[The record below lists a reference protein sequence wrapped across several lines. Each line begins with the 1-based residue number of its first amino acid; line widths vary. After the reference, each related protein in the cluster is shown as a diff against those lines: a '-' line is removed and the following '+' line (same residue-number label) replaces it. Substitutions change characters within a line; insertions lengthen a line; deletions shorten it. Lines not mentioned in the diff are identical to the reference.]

1 VPIRKSSVV
10 VVLLMLFTFAGVSA
24 ATTYTAANVKGSYS
38 LLANVYGGTLSSQSA
53 AVGIFTFDGVSAVTG
68 YATNIDEGSINV
80 QTISSGTYTVSAN
93 GHGSVTASFTN
104 SNGNPPGTWQFA
116 FVLNSV
122 TASVAHSVQS
132 ILINTGAGDPRVY
145 AISASLIG
153 STTAA
158 TAARVKGTYGVL
170 VNWWITGAQQREAV
184 GTFVFDGKSKVT
196 SSFTSQVAEGTAST
210 VTGSGTYT
218 VNSDGSGTMS
228 LLLSNSSTIDFD
240 FVMSSATG
248 TSVAKGI
255 QLLEV
260 DNPSSTIVATGNAV
274 LE

>member
-1 VPIRKSSVV
+1 
-10 VVLLMLFTFAGVSA
+10 MLFTFAGMSA

-38 LLANVYGGTLSSQSA
+38 LLANVYGGELSSQSA
-53 AVGIFTFDGVSAVTG
+53 AVGIFTFDGVNKVTG
-68 YATNIDEGSINV
+68 YVTNIDEGSINV

-122 TASVAHSVQS
+122 TASVAHSLQS
-132 ILINTGAGDPRVY
+132 ILINTGADDPRVY

-158 TAARVKGTYGVL
+158 TAARVKGTYSVL
-170 VNWWITGAQQREAV
+170 LNWWITGAQQREAV

-274 LE
+274 FE

>member
-1 VPIRKSSVV
+1 MPIRKSSVI
-10 VVLLMLFTFAGVSA
+10 VVLLMLFTFAGMSA

-38 LLANVYGGTLSSQSA
+38 ILANVYGGALSSQSA

-68 YATNIDEGSINV
+68 FATNIDEGILNV
-80 QTISSGTYTVSAN
+80 QTISSGSYTVSAN

-104 SNGNPPGTWQFA
+104 SNGNPPGTWQFS

-122 TASVAHSVQS
+122 AALVAHSVQS
-132 ILINTGAGDPRVY
+132 ILINTGVDDPRVY
-145 AISASLIG
+145 AISANLIG

-158 TAARVKGTYGVL
+158 TAARVKGTYSVL
-170 VNWWITGAQQREAV
+170 LNWWITGGQQRVAV

-196 SSFTSQVAEGTAST
+196 SSFEFQVAEGTATT
-210 VTGSGTYT
+210 VTGTGTYT
-218 VNSDGSGTMS
+218 VNSNGSGSMS
-228 LLLSNSSTIDFD
+228 LLLSNTATMDFD

-248 TSVAKGI
+248 TSVAKGL

-274 LE
+274 FE